1 MADCHSSYREP
12 YCTAPG
18 IPSAPAFCGGYGTET
33 VLEYTFTST
42 RYTTTVLC
50 PISGVLLIISQLHIG
65 DKVADCHFSYREPH
79 CRPPKV
85 APTLAFWGAY
95 AAGARERDGRLPG
108 IGPSRKWGALKRL
121 REGGYVR
128 EFARRARWP
137 FAMRSAKAATRDG
150 RLPGTRPA
158 RWPFARHPATDSH
171 NTKFQLLNPTGRV
184 RRLSLQPS

>member
-1 MADCHSSYREP
+1 MPGLNSYSMPGFAIVTPGIRPYARCHNYSTLGTMADCH
-12 YCTAPG
+12 
-18 IPSAPAFCGGYGTET
+18 F
-33 VLEYTFTST
+33 F
-42 RYTTTVLC
+42 
-50 PISGVLLIISQLHIG
+50 
-65 DKVADCHFSYREPH
+65 YREPH
-79 CRPPKV
+79 CRPSNA

-158 RWPFARHPATDSH
+158 RWPFARHPASEMAVCQASG
-171 NTKFQLLNPTGRV
+171 QL
-184 RRLSLQPS
+184 

>member
-1 MADCHSSYREP
+1 MQRGRPAQTERGTSARQDSVPEAGIAAVRKLPRSVGHAQGHNGQAQEEWPVDMWRVWQCGTVPYPHS
-12 YCTAPG
+12 
-18 IPSAPAFCGGYGTET
+18 T
-33 VLEYTFTST
+33 VEKE
-42 RYTTTVLC
+42 RAVL
-50 PISGVLLIISQLHIG
+50 
-65 DKVADCHFSYREPH
+65 KVADCHFSYREPH

-158 RWPFARHPATDSH
+158 RWPFARHPASEMAVCQASG
-171 NTKFQLLNPTGRV
+171 QL
-184 RRLSLQPS
+184 